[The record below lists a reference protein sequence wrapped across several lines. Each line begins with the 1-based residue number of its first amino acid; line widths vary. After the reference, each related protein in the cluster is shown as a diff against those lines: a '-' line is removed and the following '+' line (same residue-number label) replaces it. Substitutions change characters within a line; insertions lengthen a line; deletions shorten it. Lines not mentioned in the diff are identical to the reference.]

1 MSSLHCSDSES
12 GDSTYEP
19 HCDLPDISDLPR
31 PFRNRVK
38 ALKKLQMDLLEA
50 ESQYYNDLL
59 ELEAKYQPKHD
70 DLHQRLYEIVTGIRE
85 PSGGELDTQTEDSNT
100 EKNLSKKLGETE
112 LELHPDF
119 TETAKGVPKFWFH
132 ILNNANDNLPLV
144 GPRDEAVLEYLED
157 VVSSTDPTNFYFTL
171 TFKFRENPFF
181 TNQVL
186 TKEYG
191 LRVGYN
197 PDAPFNYIGPEIVGC
212 KGSTIN
218 WKEGMD
224 VTKMEVTED
233 SNGQSES
240 GELNE
245 EENMRKRSS
254 FFTLFSPPAI
264 QLDGC
269 GREKLT
275 EEEQT
280 ILDEDFE
287 IGFNLKERIL
297 PRAVIYFT
305 GEVYDYHQEDDSD
318 DEDNSKD
325 GKDSKDCM
333 DGKDHQRK
341 ISGGG

>member
-1 MSSLHCSDSES
+1 MSSSTHSSDSES
-12 GDSTYEP
+12 GDSTYQP
-19 HCDLPDISDLPR
+19 YCDLPDISDLPR

-59 ELEAKYQPKHD
+59 QLEAKYQPKHD
-70 DLHQRLYEIVTGIRE
+70 DLHQRLYEIVTGAHE
-85 PSGGELDTQTEDSNT
+85 PSEAELDTKIDPSNT
-100 EKNLSKKLGETE
+100 SKAMSKKPVETE
-112 LELHPDF
+112 FHPDF
-119 TETAKGVPKFWFH
+119 TDRAKGVPKFWFH
-132 ILNNANDNLPLV
+132 ILNNANNNLALL
-144 GPRDEAVLEYLED
+144 GPRDEAVLDYLED

-171 TFKFRENPFF
+171 IFKFRENPFF
-181 TNQVL
+181 SNQVL

-212 KGSTIN
+212 KGSVIN

-224 VTKMEVTED
+224 VTKMEVTENL
-233 SNGQSES
+233 NGES
-240 GELNE
+240 GESNE
-245 EENMRKRSS
+245 EEIGQKRCS
-254 FFTLFSPPAI
+254 FFTFFSPPAI
-264 QLDGC
+264 ELDGC

-275 EEEQT
+275 YEEQT

-305 GEVYDYHQEDDSD
+305 GEVFDEEADSD
-318 DEDNSKD
+318 DEDN
-325 GKDSKDCM
+325 GKAGKDCM
-333 DGKDHQRK
+333 DGNDHKRK